1 MKFILSP
8 SKLQHSHAHLPPTTN
23 IAQQLAPSL
32 NLFGILQ
39 QMSEQEIASIMMIKG
54 KLLDETVKLYQQF
67 SANNSMIRAIDCY
80 RGAVFQQLQLK
91 QYSSSQR
98 AYMNQHLRI
107 LSAMYGVL
115 QPDSTIWPY
124 RLDLTMKPTGI
135 SLVEYWQQRVAKQ
148 FASEEVL
155 VNLASEEFSP
165 LLEPLIDRVIHIH
178 FQERQ
183 KDGQLK
189 TVSTYAKQAR
199 GRMVH
204 QCISREV
211 KEPTELKREEI
222 YGYLFD
228 ATMSTDHHYYFIKEK
243 T

>member
-1 MKFILSP
+1 MKFIISP
-8 SKLQHSHAHLPPTTN
+8 SKLQHAYAEVPPSAS
-23 IAQQLAPSL
+23 IVQQLDPSL

-39 QMSEQEIASIMMIKG
+39 QMSTQEIASLMMIKG
-54 KLLDETVKLYQQF
+54 KLLEETVKLYQQF

-98 AYMNQHLRI
+98 AYMNQNLRI

-115 QPDSTIWPY
+115 QPDSPIWPY
-124 RLDLTMKPTGI
+124 RLDLTMKPAGI
-135 SLVEYWQQRVAKQ
+135 SLVEYWQPRVAEQ
-148 FASEEVL
+148 LATEEVL

-165 LLEPLIDRVIHIH
+165 LLEALIDRVIHIH
-178 FQERQ
+178 FHERQ
-183 KDGQLK
+183 QNGQLK

-199 GRMVH
+199 GRLAH
-204 QCISREV
+204 LCISQEI
-211 KEPTELKREEI
+211 KNPSKLKREEI
-222 YGYLFD
+222 YGYIYND
-228 ATMSTDHHYYFIKEK
+228 SISTEHHYYFIKEK